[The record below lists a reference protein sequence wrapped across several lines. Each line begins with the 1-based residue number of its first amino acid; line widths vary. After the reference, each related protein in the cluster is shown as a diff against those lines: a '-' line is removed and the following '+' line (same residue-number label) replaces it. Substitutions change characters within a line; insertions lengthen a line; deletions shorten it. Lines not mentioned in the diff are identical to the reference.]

1 MQRYMREILS
11 LAYGTHPPYHREVID
26 GVEHVFPRQNVRDD
40 PSQDERF
47 DHVISEWN
55 SSMHQ
60 LLVTAPAE
68 IVMLSRRIDT
78 ELDRLLDLAIDEQ
91 WSREAFRAERV
102 EVGELV
108 AQFVNVAR
116 SATGADKLDVE
127 NVWTWADP
135 PTFHHG
141 RAEGSPRS
149 G

>member
-1 MQRYMREILS
+1 
-11 LAYGTHPPYHREVID
+11 
-26 GVEHVFPRQNVRDD
+26 
-40 PSQDERF
+40 
-47 DHVISEWN
+47 
-55 SSMHQ
+55 
-60 LLVTAPAE
+60 
-68 IVMLSRRIDT
+68 MLSRRIDT
-78 ELDRLLDLAIDEQ
+78 ELDGLLDLAIDEQ

-116 SATGADKLDVE
+116 SATGADILDVE

-141 RAEGSPRS
+141 RAGGSRKS